1 MAGSGRARQNGTRTR
16 TGHSYRPIGYVFQ
29 ICKKRYMIQFRS
41 SCGSSALINYLVLR
55 IPCGKVCKFFRVWF
69 ADKDYLE
76 PQLAITRP
84 ACLLENFVF
93 CEYDIA
99 SRLHIRPIAK
109 YSDFGP
115 IDGYISETVQDR
127 R

>member
-1 MAGSGRARQNGTRTR
+1 
-16 TGHSYRPIGYVFQ
+16 
-29 ICKKRYMIQFRS
+29 MIQFRS

-99 SRLHIRPIAK
+99 SRLHIRPTYALAADTEAPALRTNDEQVLAK
-109 YSDFGP
+109 
-115 IDGYISETVQDR
+115 ETLPR
-127 R
+127 YNGNM